1 MEQNIQ
7 LQEIVEEHEATIKQ
21 LQQRLDELEG
31 TIAMMVM
38 VETQYAH
45 LSLKGGVSQNIVSW
59 EDIEQVFP
67 GVKRVRDGTSAIK
80 FLRGPNQQSNNC
92 CSHSV
97 LGVVLSS
104 SVELV
109 GIVPSKLDPIDRQTY
124 LTGALADAAIE
135 DIMRF
140 ISLLAPEVQET
151 VQASSDIY
159 QAFGKAIKSGDGE
172 FSRAELGQEMNF
184 QELKTTMAKNMALNE
199 AMNAKQPQEQALDN
213 DKKMRWLQEQALDND
228 KEMRRLQ
235 ENALERLAVLQSRV
249 QAVLTQTL

>member
-67 GVKRVRDGTSAIK
+67 GVKRVLDGTSVIK

-109 GIVPSKLDPIDRQTY
+109 GVVPSKLDPIDRQTD
-124 LTGALADAAIE
+124 LTGALADAVIE
-135 DIMRF
+135 DIMVTALDVALRT
-140 ISLLAPEVQET
+140 PETAVGNIDT
-151 VQASSDIY
+151 SSSPMTDVDASS
-159 QAFGKAIKSGDGE
+159 KAAL
-172 FSRAELGQEMNF
+172 FHQVVTRASRKARESEI
-184 QELKTTMAKNMALNE
+184 E
-199 AMNAKQPQEQALDN
+199 
-213 DKKMRWLQEQALDND
+213 
-228 KEMRRLQ
+228 
-235 ENALERLAVLQSRV
+235 
-249 QAVLTQTL
+249 